1 MWIKMDNSD
10 EDLEIFLRACEL
22 FRSFP
27 YTHQLVTVEA
37 MEYIYAEHT
46 GYPFVTMPQ
55 RYGEVSLSFTRKKPR
70 ITQGG
75 MNRISTA
82 RSGYLF

>member
-1 MWIKMDNSD
+1 MDNSD
-10 EDLEIFLRACEL
+10 EELEIFLRAYEL
-22 FRSFP
+22 FCSLP
-27 YTHQLVTVEA
+27 YTHQLVTVDA

-46 GYPFVTMPQ
+46 WYPFVTMPQ

-70 ITQGG
+70 MTQGG
-75 MNRISTA
+75 MNRISNA

>member
-1 MWIKMDNSD
+1 MDDSD
-10 EDLEIFLRACEL
+10 EELKIFLRACEL
-22 FRSFP
+22 FRSLP
-27 YTHQLVTVEA
+27 YTHQLVAVEA

-46 GYPFVTMPQ
+46 GSPFVTMPQ
-55 RYGEVSLSFTRKKPR
+55 RYGEVSLNFTRKKPR

-75 MNRISTA
+75 MNRISNA

>member
-1 MWIKMDNSD
+1 MDNSD
-10 EDLEIFLRACEL
+10 EELEIFLRACEM
-22 FRSFP
+22 FRSLP
-27 YTHQLVTVEA
+27 YPHQLVAVEA
-37 MEYIYAEHT
+37 MEYICAKHT
-46 GYPFVTMPQ
+46 GYPFVTMSQ

>member
-1 MWIKMDNSD
+1 MENSD
-10 EDLEIFLRACEL
+10 EELEILLRASEL
-22 FRSFP
+22 VRSLP
-27 YTHQLVTVEA
+27 YTHQLVAVEA
-37 MEYIYAEHT
+37 MEYIYVEHT
-46 GYPFVTMPQ
+46 GCPFVTMPQ
-55 RYGEVSLSFTRKKPR
+55 RYGEVSLNFTRKKPR

>member
-1 MWIKMDNSD
+1 MDNSD
-10 EDLEIFLRACEL
+10 EELEIFLRAYEL
-22 FRSFP
+22 FCSLP
-27 YTHQLVTVEA
+27 YTHQLVAVKA

-46 GYPFVTMPQ
+46 GYPFATMPQ
-55 RYGEVSLSFTRKKPR
+55 RYSEVSLSFTRKKPC
-70 ITQGG
+70 ITQSG

>member
-1 MWIKMDNSD
+1 MDNSD
-10 EDLEIFLRACEL
+10 EELEIFLRACEL
-22 FRSFP
+22 FRSLP
-27 YTHQLVTVEA
+27 YTLAVEA

-46 GYPFVTMPQ
+46 GSPFVTMLQ

>member
-1 MWIKMDNSD
+1 MDNSD
-10 EDLEIFLRACEL
+10 EELEIFLRACEL
-22 FRSFP
+22 FRSLP
-27 YTHQLVTVEA
+27 YTRQLVAVEA

-46 GYPFVTMPQ
+46 GFPFVTMPQ